1 MPRIQYT
8 TAVSPD
14 LGNSAINPYALSGL
28 DSGLWAISLREVKVL
43 VKTLLDRGG
52 GDYPPVMGVTRHRV
66 LHRARGLSF
75 TTLATTGPDVAPTFR
90 FGITPTRYPRL
101 PVTAA
106 GDPAVIR
113 YQRRLV
119 VVLHIIW
126 MIVLGLVVGLI
137 ARAVVPGRQPMGFIA
152 TAVLGIVGAYVGGTL
167 GSVVFPPHQFDIHPP
182 IKHAFLGALVGAVL
196 LLWIFKLVTSRTRT
210 L

>member
-1 MPRIQYT
+1 LDLRSRGIRKLPPPRG
-8 TAVSPD
+8 A
-14 LGNSAINPYALSGL
+14 LAILPA
-28 DSGLWAISLREVKVL
+28 
-43 VKTLLDRGG
+43 
-52 GDYPPVMGVTRHRV
+52 
-66 LHRARGLSF
+66 
-75 TTLATTGPDVAPTFR
+75 
-90 FGITPTRYPRL
+90 FG
-101 PVTAA
+101 
-106 GDPAVIR
+106 
-113 YQRRLV
+113 YQRRFV

-126 MIVLGLVVGLI
+126 LIILGLVVGLI
-137 ARAVVPGRQPMGFIA
+137 ARAVVPGRQPMGWIA